1 MRRFLLQCVIGSVGV
16 TGIVGAANLA
26 IQPSAAWAAEA
37 ATAATKAQI
46 ERWIAELDADS
57 YPARERATA
66 SLIAAGPQAIEQL
79 APGVSSK
86 SAEVAW
92 RTSIILQRIA
102 VQGDE
107 DCVNRVAAALYKVKV
122 DRPAVNTIVRDIQT
136 HQQKFRHRRAIA
148 KIRSLGGQ
156 LTGRWQDGP
165 QIDALL
171 TADFTAVPVVEEAD
185 LVPDPVTARFA
196 SPVEPPGEEPAEE
209 ERPVAPALVEVIAR
223 LLPAVE
229 APAELPV
236 ELAPVE
242 VAPAKVAELELA
254 PAPPIAPIPAPVGPA
269 LEPASEPA
277 REIVLTDTVPVA
289 PVVEAVP
296 ATPAEVRPAT
306 LEVEDLPTLE
316 PKAEIEAAAAKKV
329 EFEAPAVAAA
339 APVVAEVEMGF
350 VEVDFIEVG
359 GGMVGPAVFIGG
371 GFDPELAEGDDYAEL
386 AIDKSFQGTDADLKV
401 LKDIPELYTLAITDA
416 KLTDE
421 ALQHIAALP
430 HLTSLTLKGTPFSP
444 EALRDLRKQRPT
456 LSVVCRSSAML
467 GINAGLEGACVLTSV
482 FHKSGAEDAGLKAGD
497 EVVEVNGQR
506 VRDFSDLTI
515 AVYPHGPGDK
525 LAVKYR
531 RAGKVETVDVT
542 LKPRFEK

>member
-16 TGIVGAANLA
+16 TGVVGAANLA
-26 IQPSAAWAAEA
+26 IKPSAVWAAES

-66 SLIAAGPQAIEQL
+66 SLIAAGPQAIDQL

-107 DCVNRVAAALYKVKV
+107 DCVNRVASALYKVKV

-165 QIDALL
+165 QIDAML
-171 TADFTAVPVVEEAD
+171 TAEVPALPAVAEIAFPAPIEAPVEVPV
-185 LVPDPVTARFA
+185 
-196 SPVEPPGEEPAEE
+196 EE
-209 ERPVAPALVEVIAR
+209 ERRLAPALVEVIAR

-229 APAELPV
+229 APV
-236 ELAPVE
+236 EL
-242 VAPAKVAELELA
+242 APAKVAELEPA
-254 PAPPIAPIPAPVGPA
+254 PAPPIAPIPVPAAPP

-277 REIVLTDTVPVA
+277 IELAREIVVTDTVPVA

-329 EFEAPAVAAA
+329 EFEAPAVEAAV
-339 APVVAEVEMGF
+339 PVVGEVELGF
-350 VEVDFIEVG
+350 VEVDLIEAG

-371 GFDPELAEGDDYAEL
+371 GFDPELAEGEDYAEL
-386 AIDKSFQGTDADLKV
+386 ALDKSFQGSDADLAA

-416 KLTDE
+416 KLTDN

-430 HLTSLTLKGTPFSP
+430 HLTSLTLKGTPFSSA
-444 EALRDLRKQRPT
+444 ALRDLRKQRPT

-467 GINAGLEGACVLTSV
+467 GINSGLEGPCILTSV
-482 FHKSGAEDAGLKAGD
+482 FSGSGAEDAGLKAGD

-531 RAGKVETVDVT
+531 REGKVETVDVT
-542 LKPRFEK
+542 LKPRFER